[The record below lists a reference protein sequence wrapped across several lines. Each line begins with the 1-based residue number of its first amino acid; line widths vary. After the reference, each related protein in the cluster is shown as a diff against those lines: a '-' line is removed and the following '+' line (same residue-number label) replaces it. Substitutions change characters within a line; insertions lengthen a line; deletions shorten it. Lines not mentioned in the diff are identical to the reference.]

1 MGHSKRPTYKGG
13 GLTQPVHGENQTPF
27 LKRCEFAKII
37 RKVRNN
43 ARTRNSDSVH
53 LAVKSMHKMQK
64 DCHSFFWTAERG
76 PVEARREVH

>member
-1 MGHSKRPTYKGG
+1 M
-13 GLTQPVHGENQTPF
+13 HGENQTPF